1 MKLIYKI
8 IDWILLIAIFIILL
22 LIYLKTPPTLSDLTK
37 AKQLDE
43 KHNIALELLEKHS
56 KYGKRYIKLEK
67 TERHKILMKTPL
79 VINVE

>member
-22 LIYLKTPPTLSDLTK
+22 LIYLKTPPTLEDLTK
-37 AKQLDE
+37 AKQLD
-43 KHNIALELLEKHS
+43 IATELFLKHS
-56 KYGKRYIKLEK
+56 KDGKRNIKWEHTEK
-67 TERHKILMKTPL
+67 HKILMKTPL